1 MGSKSLELSGLSG
14 SGTPVHLPTRT
25 FVTIPTKDVT
35 VIESES
41 RYDMP
46 MNLTGLLIPLFFA
59 VAVLLVLAKLI
70 VSGADED
77 RQATETEGG
86 QLEFTPNRRSYWGV
100 YLFLACLAYGVVANV
115 IVAIRSS
122 ADLAAPAFCIAFVIL
137 LLSAFP
143 GTIRIDKNGIEQV
156 YWLRGRKR
164 IAWHEISKVT
174 TDEKRGELKIKGTNG
189 KKIAFSRQLPDRARL
204 QLELEKHS
212 GEKAPARVAPRAFA
226 MSDPA
231 A

>member
-1 MGSKSLELSGLSG
+1 MRSESLGLSGLYEI
-14 SGTPVHLPTRT
+14 GTRVHLPTRT
-25 FVTIPTKDVT
+25 FVTIPTKDVK

-46 MNLTGLLIPLFFA
+46 MNLMGLFIPLFVA
-59 VAVLLVLAKLI
+59 IAVLLVLAKLI

-77 RQATETEGG
+77 RQAIETENG

-100 YLFLACLAYGVVANV
+100 YLFLACLAYGVVGNV
-115 IVAIRSS
+115 VVGIRSS
-122 ADLAAPAFCIAFVIL
+122 ADLAAPAFCIAFAIL

-143 GTIRIDKNGIEQV
+143 GSIVIDKNGIEQK

-164 IAWHEISKVT
+164 VAWHEISKVT
-174 TDEKRGELKIKGTNG
+174 IDEKRGELKIKGTNG
-189 KKIAFSRQLPDRARL
+189 TKIVFSRQLPDRARL
-204 QLELEKHS
+204 QLELERHS
-212 GEKAPARVAPRAFA
+212 SEKAPARVAPRAFA
-226 MSDPA
+226 MSGPA